1 MSEDRGEQSLLRAW
15 YGGLLAGLL
24 PILVVGFLYSAIA
37 DRLVFVV
44 WALAAAVCWVVLLR
58 QGLQQ
63 GWPGPRLA
71 GALAL
76 LAAVALAGFALLERR
91 HHEILDLGFRA
102 VFPGLYHPLATR
114 PATAAVLAGVLGLFG
129 AVALVLRRKTA

>member
-1 MSEDRGEQSLLRAW
+1 MSEERSLLRAW

-24 PILVVGFLYSAIA
+24 PILVLGFLYSALA
-37 DRLVFVV
+37 DRLIFVA

-63 GWPGPRLA
+63 GWPGPRLI
-71 GALAL
+71 GAMAL
-76 LAAVALAGFALLERR
+76 LAAVALGGFALLERR

-114 PATAAVLAGVLGLFG
+114 PATVG
-129 AVALVLRRKTA
+129 AVGAVCALLGGVALTLSLKRKTK